1 MKTAEQ
7 LRIDYYKKIMEDE
20 EIVNILEEITETLYN
35 KVIEENKTHL
45 RRRYAIDVAK
55 KIAFCL
61 RFMGYN
67 VIEYKHGKLEVFIK

>member
-35 KVIEENKTHL
+35 KVLEENKTHL
-45 RRRYAIDVAK
+45 HRRYTIDVAK

-61 RFMGYN
+61 RFIGYN
-67 VIEYKHGKLEVFIK
+67 VIEYKHGKLEVFIR